1 MTVQLSPD
9 DVLSM
14 TAVEVSPADITVAGE
29 TINTQTRYT
38 PDEHNTA
45 RDIGVESVRLAWAI
59 VASRV
64 HNQASVT
71 AVTAETQGDYS
82 YSLDPQLATYEQF
95 ADLTD
100 GLPRQLL
107 NLPKAVWSHI

>member
-1 MTVQLSPD
+1 MAVQLSPA

-14 TAVEVSPADITVAGE
+14 TAVEVSASDIAVAADVID
-29 TINTQTRYT
+29 TQTGYT
-38 PDEHNTA
+38 PDEHSTE

-64 HNQASVT
+64 HVQASVT
-71 AVTAETQGDYS
+71 SVTAESQGDYS
-82 YSLDPQLATYEQF
+82 YSEDSVLASYERF

-100 GLPRQLL
+100 GMPRQLL
-107 NLPKAVWSHI
+107 NLSKALWAHI